1 MFYICESTGDV
12 YKKVVDNFI
21 SFPES
26 LGGLNLDVSSSRY
39 DLCKWYVVQ
48 S

>member
-1 MFYICESTGDV
+1 MFESARDV
-12 YKKVVDNFI
+12 YKEVVDNFI

-26 LGGLNLDVSSSRY
+26 LNELDLDVCNSRY
-39 DLCKWYVVQ
+39 DVCKLYVVQ

>member
-1 MFYICESTGDV
+1 MFYMFESAGDV
-12 YKKVVDNFI
+12 YKEVVDNFI

-26 LGGLNLDVSSSRY
+26 LSGLNLDVSSSRY
-39 DLCKWYVVQ
+39 DLCKLYVVH